1 MMAVAEPQVRTEV
14 LTLETVGTRD
24 MGFVIPSYQ
33 RPYVWRD
40 EDVIKLF
47 DDIREAYVARE
58 QQYFIGSVLSAVRNE
73 GKSRIY
79 ELIDGQQRT
88 TTLILLSLAFRA
100 AGVETPLAKVSTL
113 GEKPRLTFEI
123 REAVGN
129 LLGSYAGLE
138 RMTRP
143 GPEAIQNDAYL
154 THLDA
159 NLRVLKQQVDGLR
172 DNKSFNLQAFA
183 DYIYSKVSWVNNIVP
198 ESMDLNRLF
207 ASMNTA
213 GIQLEP
219 VDLLKAK
226 LFRKITTEKPLYS
239 AMWQACEHMENYF
252 ERNLRQLFPN
262 ADWNAIEYKDLKA
275 YSGSLFERKA
285 GENEGDQGK
294 ASGKTL
300 LRLLDEVEAG
310 DAPDNTRQ
318 RVEEDTQ
325 DGIEDETVYC
335 QSIVSFE
342 LLLIHT
348 LRIFCARKQWPDI
361 AARIKAPNLMACF
374 GCLLKADETT
384 VKAFV
389 EMLWQVRYQFDTW
402 VVKWVEHDDS
412 EDPQLRLTNISR
424 SQSSG
429 RYYINRSARELG
441 NLVQLQAVRN
451 FTGDRSAH
459 YWLTALLAK
468 LVANPDMGYEQVLSV
483 LEALDNQL
491 SLTTETQKEASFKIA
506 RGDIP
511 LTDSWDSIEAYLN
524 SAQGTGYEHYWFQKL
539 EYLLWK
545 QGDNGSEKLKRYRIT
560 SKNSVEHVHPQNQ
573 EYKNAMPEAS
583 LDAFGNLVLLS
594 PGENSSYSNQ
604 AVGKKREDFREK
616 PRYDSLKLK
625 GLFEVYDQ
633 ARGVWKEGQVA
644 EHQKQM
650 IELLENHYR
659 QGGEYGQPNE
669 RAGAG
674 GCHRAGPHW
683 CDNRG
688 DERGGAG

>member
-1 MMAVAEPQVRTEV
+1 MTAAVENQAEQQAGQRTDHQVNTEV
-14 LTLETVGTRD
+14 LTLEKVSKAA

-33 RPYVWRD
+33 RPYVWSD

-47 DDIREAYVARE
+47 DDIREAYVAE
-58 QQYFIGSVLSAVRNE
+58 EEQYFIGSVLSAIHE
-73 GKSRIY
+73 KGESRLY

-88 TTLILLSLAFRA
+88 TTLMLLSLAFRA
-100 AGVETPLAKVSTL
+100 AGVKTPLAQVSTL
-113 GEKPRLTFEI
+113 GEQPRLTFEI

-143 GPEAIQNDAYL
+143 GPDAIEKDPYL

-172 DNKSFNLQAFA
+172 DTKDFNLEAFA
-183 DYIYSKVSWVNNIVP
+183 DYIYRKVSWVNNIVP

-239 AMWQACEHMENYF
+239 AIWQACEHMENYF

-262 ADWNAIEYKDLKA
+262 ADWNAIEYKHLDA
-275 YSGSLFERKA
+275 YSGSLFERRA
-285 GENEGDQGK
+285 GGNEVDQSE

-300 LRLLDEVEAG
+300 LHLLDEVESG
-310 DAPDNTRQ
+310 DAPDNAEQ
-318 RVEEDTQ
+318 KEQEDTQ

-335 QSIVSFE
+335 RSIISFE

-348 LRIFCARKQWPDI
+348 LRIFCASKQWEDI
-361 AARIKAPNLMACF
+361 DARIKASNLMACF
-374 GCLLKADETT
+374 ECLLSKDEADI
-384 VKAFV
+384 KAFILT
-389 EMLWQVRYQFDTW
+389 LWRVRYQFDTW

-412 EDPQLRLTNISR
+412 EDPQLRLTNFSR
-424 SQSSG
+424 SLSSG
-429 RYYINRSARELG
+429 KYYINRSARELG
-441 NLVQLQAVRN
+441 ELAQLQAVRN

-459 YWLTALLAK
+459 YWLTALLAQ
-468 LVANPDMGYEQVLSV
+468 LVEPPGISDQEVLSV
-483 LEALDNQL
+483 LERLDNQL

-506 RGDIP
+506 RGVAP
-511 LTDSWDSIEAYLN
+511 SMDSLDTIEAYLN
-524 SAQGTGYEHYWFQKL
+524 SARGTGFEHYWFQKL

-545 QGDNGSEKLKRYRIT
+545 RGDDDGKKKDPYRIT
-560 SKNSVEHVHPQNQ
+560 SRNSVEHVHAQNERYGMRLESQ
-573 EYKNAMPEAS
+573 N
-583 LDAFGNLVLLS
+583 LDSFGNLVLLS
-594 PGENSSYSNQ
+594 PSENSSYGNL
-604 AVGKKREDFREK
+604 AVGQKKIDFEGK
-616 PRYDSLKLK
+616 KRYDSLKLK
-625 GLFEVYDQ
+625 AIFALYDQ
-633 ARGVWKEGQVA
+633 AGGAWGVKQIA

-650 IELLENHYR
+650 ITLLGNHYR
-659 QGGEYGQPNE
+659 QGGEYGQPNQ
-669 RAGAG
+669 
-674 GCHRAGPHW
+674 
-683 CDNRG
+683 
-688 DERGGAG
+688 

>member
-1 MMAVAEPQVRTEV
+1 MTAAAECNGGDNGENHGEHQVRTEV
-14 LTLETVGTRD
+14 LTLETVGARN

-47 DDIREAYVARE
+47 DDIREAYLANE
-58 QQYFIGSVLSAVRNE
+58 EQYFIGSVLSAIHE
-73 GKSRIY
+73 KGESRLY

-88 TTLILLSLAFRA
+88 TTLMLLSLAFRA
-100 AGVETPLAKVSTL
+100 AGVKAPLAEVSTL
-113 GEKPRLTFEI
+113 GEAPRLTFEI
-123 REAVGN
+123 RDAVGN

-143 GPEAIQNDAYL
+143 GPEAIENDAYL

-159 NLRVLKQQVDGLR
+159 NLRVLKQQVNGLR
-172 DNKSFNLQAFA
+172 DTKDFNLEAFA
-183 DYIYSKVSWVNNIVP
+183 DYIYGKVSWVNNIVP

-226 LFRKITTEKPLYS
+226 LFRKITTDKPLYS

-252 ERNLRQLFPN
+252 ERNLRQLFTN
-262 ADWNAIEYKDLKA
+262 AHWNMIEYKHLNA
-275 YSGSLFERKA
+275 YSDSLFQR
-285 GENEGDQGK
+285 GVGDNEGGQGET
-294 ASGKTL
+294 SGRTL
-300 LRLLDEVEAG
+300 LHLLDEVESG
-310 DAPDNTRQ
+310 DAPDNTEQ
-318 RVEEDTQ
+318 EEQEDAQ

-335 QSIVSFE
+335 RSIVSFE

-361 AARIKAPNLMACF
+361 AARIKASNLMACF
-374 GCLLKADETT
+374 ECLLKEDETT

-389 EMLWQVRYQFDTW
+389 ELLWQVRYQFDTW

-429 RYYINRSARELG
+429 KYYINRSARELG
-441 NLVQLQAVRN
+441 SLVQLQAVRN

-459 YWLTALLAK
+459 YWLTALLAQ
-468 LVANPDMGYEQVLSV
+468 LVDKSEMDFDQVLAE
-483 LEALDNQL
+483 LEKLDNQL

-506 RGDIP
+506 KGEIP
-511 LTDSWDSIEAYLN
+511 TTKNWTSVEDYLN
-524 SAQGTGYEHYWFQKL
+524 EKNGTGFEHYWFQKL

-545 QGDNGSEKLKRYRIT
+545 QGDKSVEKLKRYRIT
-560 SKNSVEHVHPQNQ
+560 SKNSVEHVHPQNERNQ
-573 EYKNAMPEAS
+573 NVLEPGV
-583 LDAFGNLVLLS
+583 LDAFGNLALLS
-594 PGENSSYSNQ
+594 PGENSSYSNKP
-604 AVGKKREDFREK
+604 VGVKWQEFKNK

-625 GLFEVYDQ
+625 AIFDVYVAADEKWGETQ
-633 ARGVWKEGQVA
+633 IA
-644 EHQKQM
+644 EHQEAM
-650 IELLENHYR
+650 LTALRNHY
-659 QGGEYGQPNE
+659 
-669 RAGAG
+669 AV
-674 GCHRAGPHW
+674 
-683 CDNRG
+683 
-688 DERGGAG
+688 

>member
-1 MMAVAEPQVRTEV
+1 MTVAAECNGENHGGQHGENHGEHQVRTEV
-14 LTLETVGTRD
+14 LTLETVGARN

-47 DDIREAYVARE
+47 DDIREAYIAEE
-58 QQYFIGSVLSAVRNE
+58 QQYFIGSVLSAIHEKGETRT
-73 GKSRIY
+73 Y

-88 TTLILLSLAFRA
+88 TTLMLLSLAFRA
-100 AGVETPLAKVSTL
+100 AGVKTPLAEVSTL
-113 GEKPRLTFEI
+113 GKAPRLTFEI
-123 REAVGN
+123 RDTVGN

-143 GPEAIQNDAYL
+143 GPDAIANDPYL

-159 NLRVLKQQVDGLR
+159 NLRVLKQQVEKLPESEEFSREG
-172 DNKSFNLQAFA
+172 FA
-183 DYIYSKVSWVNNIVP
+183 DYIFRKVSWVNNIVP
-198 ESMDLNRLF
+198 QSMDLNRLF

-226 LFRKITTEKPLYS
+226 LFRKITTETPLYS
-239 AMWQACEHMENYF
+239 AIWQACEHMENYF
-252 ERNLRQLFPN
+252 ERNLRQLLPN

-275 YSGSLFERKA
+275 YSGGLFERRAVESEDDQA
-285 GENEGDQGK
+285 G

-300 LRLLDEVEAG
+300 LQLLDELKAG
-310 DAPDNTRQ
+310 KTADNVRPK
-318 RVEEDTQ
+318 EETDTQ
-325 DGIEDETVYC
+325 EGIEDETVYC
-335 QSIVSFE
+335 RSIVSFE

-348 LRIFCARKQWPDI
+348 LRIFCARKKWRDV
-361 AARIKAPNLMACF
+361 AARIKASNLMACF
-374 GCLLKADETT
+374 ECLLKEDEAT

-389 EMLWQVRYQFDTW
+389 ELLWQVRYQFDTW

-412 EDPQLRLTNISR
+412 EDPQLRLTNFSR

-429 RYYINRSARELG
+429 KYYINRSARELG
-441 NLVQLQAVRN
+441 ELAQLQAVRN

-459 YWLTALLAK
+459 YWLTALLAQ
-468 LVANPDMGYEQVLSV
+468 LVEKPDMSFEQVLSV
-483 LEALDNQL
+483 MEGLDNQL

-506 RGDIP
+506 KGEVPD
-511 LTDSWDSIEAYLN
+511 LESWTSIEDYLN
-524 SAQGTGYEHYWFQKL
+524 SAQGTGFEHYWFQKL

-545 QGDNGSEKLKRYRIT
+545 QGDKSDERLKRYRIT
-560 SKNSVEHVHPQNQ
+560 SKNSVEHVHPQNE
-573 EYKNAMPEAS
+573 EYGKDIATTS

-604 AVGKKREDFREK
+604 TVGKKREDFRGK

-625 GLFEVYDQ
+625 AIFELYDQ
-633 ARGVWKEGQVA
+633 GGGVWHEVQIA
-644 EHQKQM
+644 EHQKRM
-650 IELLENHYR
+650 IALLENHYG
-659 QGGEYGQPNE
+659 QGVHYGQPNQ
-669 RAGAG
+669 
-674 GCHRAGPHW
+674 
-683 CDNRG
+683 
-688 DERGGAG
+688 

>member
-1 MMAVAEPQVRTEV
+1 MTAVAEHQVKTEV

-47 DDIREAYVARE
+47 DDIREAYVVGE

-73 GKSRIY
+73 GESRVY

-88 TTLILLSLAFRA
+88 TTLMLLSLAFRA

-138 RMTRP
+138 RMARP
-143 GPEAIQNDAYL
+143 GPEAIKHDAYL

-172 DNKSFNLQAFA
+172 DTKDFSLEAFA
-183 DYIYSKVSWVNNIVP
+183 DYIYGKVSWVNNIVP

-252 ERNLRQLFPN
+252 ERNLRQLFTH
-262 ADWNAIEYKDLKA
+262 AHWHAIEYKHLNT
-275 YSGSLFERKA
+275 YSDSLFQRRA
-285 GENEGDQGK
+285 GDIEGAQGET
-294 ASGKTL
+294 SGKTL
-300 LRLLDEVEAG
+300 LHLLDEVESG
-310 DAPDNTRQ
+310 EAPDNTEQ
-318 RVEEDTQ
+318 KEQEDAQ

-348 LRIFCARKQWPDI
+348 LRIFCARKKWPDI
-361 AARIKAPNLMACF
+361 AARIKASNLMGCF
-374 GCLLKADETT
+374 ECLLEEDETT
-384 VKAFV
+384 VKAFI
-389 EMLWQVRYQFDTW
+389 ELLWQVRYQFDTW

-412 EDPQLRLTNISR
+412 EDPQLRLTNINR
-424 SQSSG
+424 SSSSG
-429 RYYINRSARELG
+429 KYYINRSARELG

-451 FTGDRSAH
+451 FSGDRSAH
-459 YWLTALLAK
+459 YWLTALLAQ
-468 LVANPDMGYEQVLSV
+468 LVDKPEMDFDQVLAE
-483 LEALDNQL
+483 LEKLDNQL

-506 RGDIP
+506 RGRVP
-511 LTDSWDSIEAYLN
+511 STESWGSIEAYLN
-524 SAQGTGYEHYWFQKL
+524 SAKGTGFEHYWFQKL

-545 QGDNGSEKLKRYRIT
+545 QGDQSDEKLKRYRIT
-560 SKNSVEHVHPQNQ
+560 SKNSVEHVHPQKE
-573 EYKNAMPEAS
+573 EYQSTLEGKY
-583 LDAFGNLVLLS
+583 LDDFGNLVLLS

-604 AVGKKREDFREK
+604 TVGKKREDFKGK

-625 GLFEVYDQ
+625 AIFEVYDEAGGKWGEEQ
-633 ARGVWKEGQVA
+633 IAK
-644 EHQKQM
+644 HQKRM
-650 IELLENHYR
+650 TALLENHYR
-659 QGGEYGQPNE
+659 HGGAYGQPNQ
-669 RAGAG
+669 
-674 GCHRAGPHW
+674 
-683 CDNRG
+683 
-688 DERGGAG
+688 

>member
-1 MMAVAEPQVRTEV
+1 MTAALEHQAHHQVSTEV
-14 LTLETVGTRD
+14 LTLETVGARN

-47 DDIREAYVARE
+47 DDICEAYRAGE
-58 QQYFIGSVLSAVRNE
+58 EQYFIGSVLSAIHE
-73 GKSRIY
+73 KGEARIY

-88 TTLILLSLAFRA
+88 TTLMLLSLAFRA
-100 AGVETPLAKVSTL
+100 AGVETPLAQVSTL
-113 GEKPRLTFEI
+113 GEQPRLTFEI

-143 GPEAIQNDAYL
+143 GPDAIKHDAYL

-172 DNKSFNLQAFA
+172 DTKDFNLEAFA
-183 DYIYSKVSWVNNIVP
+183 DYIYGKVSWVNNIVP

-262 ADWNAIEYKDLKA
+262 PECWNAIEYKDLKA
-275 YSGSLFERKA
+275 YSGSLFDRKA
-285 GENEGDQGK
+285 GENQGDQDE

-300 LRLLDEVEAG
+300 LQLLDEMESG
-310 DAPDNTRQ
+310 DAPDNTEQ
-318 RVEEDTQ
+318 KGQEDVQ

-335 QSIVSFE
+335 RSIVSFE

-348 LRIFCARKQWPDI
+348 LRIFCARKQWQDI
-361 AARIKAPNLMACF
+361 AARIKASNLMACF
-374 GCLLKADETT
+374 ECLLEEDETT

-389 EMLWQVRYQFDTW
+389 ELLWQVRYQFDTW

-429 RYYINRSARELG
+429 KYYINRSARELG

-459 YWLTALLAK
+459 YWLTALLAQ
-468 LVANPDMGYEQVLSV
+468 LVDEPEMGFDQVLSV
-483 LEALDNQL
+483 LEKLDNQL
-491 SLTTETQKEASFKIA
+491 SLTTETQKDASFKIA
-506 RGDIP
+506 RGEVP
-511 LTDSWDSIEAYLN
+511 STDSRDSTEVYLN
-524 SAQGTGYEHYWFQKL
+524 SARGTGFEHYWFQKL

-545 QGDNGSEKLKRYRIT
+545 SGDQSDEKLKRYRIT
-560 SKNSVEHVHPQNQ
+560 SKNSIEHVHPQNE
-573 EYKNAMPEAS
+573 EYQSKLEGVY

-604 AVGKKREDFREK
+604 TVGKKREDFKGK

-625 GLFEVYDQ
+625 AIFELYDTAGGEWGEAQ
-633 ARGVWKEGQVA
+633 IAENQQRMVA
-644 EHQKQM
+644 
-650 IELLENHYR
+650 LLENHYR
-659 QGGEYGQPNE
+659 HGGEYGQPNQ
-669 RAGAG
+669 
-674 GCHRAGPHW
+674 
-683 CDNRG
+683 
-688 DERGGAG
+688 

>member
-1 MMAVAEPQVRTEV
+1 MTAVAEHQVKTEV
-14 LTLETVGTRD
+14 LTLEAVGTRD

-47 DDIREAYVARE
+47 DDIREAYEAGE

-73 GKSRIY
+73 GESRIY

-88 TTLILLSLAFRA
+88 TTLMLLSLAFRA
-100 AGVETPLAKVSTL
+100 AGVETPLAKISTL

-129 LLGSYAGLE
+129 LLGSYAGLQ

-172 DNKSFNLQAFA
+172 DSKDVNLEAFA
-183 DYIYSKVSWVNNIVP
+183 DYIYRKVSWVNNIVP

-275 YSGSLFERKA
+275 YSGSLFERQA
-285 GENEGDQGK
+285 DENEGDQGQV
-294 ASGKTL
+294 SGKTL
-300 LRLLDEVEAG
+300 LHLLDEVEAG
-310 DAPDNTRQ
+310 DVPDNTRQ
-318 RVEEDTQ
+318 IVEEDTQ

-342 LLLIHT
+342 LLLIHA
-348 LRIFCARKQWPDI
+348 LRIFRARSQWRDI
-361 AARIKAPNLMACF
+361 SARIKASNLIACF
-374 GCLLKADETT
+374 QCLLEEDESTA
-384 VKAFV
+384 KAFV
-389 EMLWQVRYQFDTW
+389 ELLWQVRYQFDTW

-424 SQSSG
+424 SQSNG
-429 RYYINRSARELG
+429 KYYINRSARELV

-459 YWLTALLAK
+459 HWLTALLAK
-468 LVANPDMGYEQVLSV
+468 LVANPDMGNEQVLSV
-483 LEALDNQL
+483 LETLDNQL

-506 RGDIP
+506 KKEAPATNG
-511 LTDSWDSIEAYLN
+511 WAYIESYLN
-524 SAQGTGYEHYWFQKL
+524 SIRGTGFEHYWFQKL

-545 QGDNGSEKLKRYRIT
+545 NGDKTDDKLQRCRIT
-560 SKNSVEHVHPQNQ
+560 SKNSVEHVHPQN
-573 EYKNAMPEAS
+573 EEHKSALVHEA
-583 LDAFGNLVLLS
+583 LNAFGNLVLLS

-604 AVGKKREDFREK
+604 TVLKKMADFESK

-625 GLFEVYDQ
+625 ADLRT
-633 ARGVWKEGQVA
+633 A
-644 EHQKQM
+644 QKS
-650 IELLENHYR
+650 R
-659 QGGEYGQPNE
+659 
-669 RAGAG
+669 
-674 GCHRAGPHW
+674 
-683 CDNRG
+683 
-688 DERGGAG
+688 

>member
-1 MMAVAEPQVRTEV
+1 MTAAIENQADHQVSTEV
-14 LTLETVGTRD
+14 LTLERVGTRD

-47 DDIREAYVARE
+47 DDIREAYVAGE

-73 GKSRIY
+73 GESRVY

-88 TTLILLSLAFRA
+88 TTLMLLSLAFRA
-100 AGVETPLAKVSTL
+100 AGVETPLAEVATL
-113 GEKPRLTFEI
+113 GEQPRLTFEI

-143 GPEAIQNDAYL
+143 GPEAIENDAYL

-172 DNKSFNLQAFA
+172 DNKDFNLEAFA
-183 DYIYSKVSWVNNIVP
+183 DYIYRKVGWVNNIVP

-262 ADWNAIEYKDLKA
+262 ADWNAIEYKHLKA
-275 YSGSLFERKA
+275 YSDSLFQRGA
-285 GENEGDQGK
+285 GDNEGAQDE
-294 ASGKTL
+294 ASVKTL
-300 LRLLDEVEAG
+300 LHLLDEVESG
-310 DAPDNTRQ
+310 DAPDNTEQ
-318 RVEEDTQ
+318 KEQEDAQ

-335 QSIVSFE
+335 RSIVSFE

-348 LRIFCARKQWPDI
+348 LRIFCARKQWQDI
-361 AARIKAPNLMACF
+361 AARIKASNLMACF
-374 GCLLKADETT
+374 ECLLKEDETT
-384 VKAFV
+384 VKAFI
-389 EMLWQVRYQFDTW
+389 ELLWKVRYQFDTW

-412 EDPQLRLTNISR
+412 EDPQLRLTKTSP
-424 SQSSG
+424 SVSKG
-429 RYYINRSARELG
+429 KTYINRSARDLS
-441 NLVQLQAVRN
+441 NLVQLQSVRN

-459 YWLTALLAK
+459 YWLTALLAQ
-468 LVANPDMGYEQVLSV
+468 LVERPGISDQEVLSV
-483 LEALDNQL
+483 LERLDNQL
-491 SLTTETQKEASFKIA
+491 SLTTEIQKEASFKIA
-506 RGDIP
+506 KGEIP
-511 LTDSWDSIEAYLN
+511 TTKNWTSVEGYLN
-524 SAQGTGYEHYWFQKL
+524 EANGTSFEHYWFQKL

-545 QGDNGSEKLKRYRIT
+545 RGDDTNKNERYRIT
-560 SKNSVEHVHPQNQ
+560 SKNSVEHVHPQN
-573 EYKNAMPEAS
+573 EKNKNVLEPEA
-583 LDAFGNLVLLS
+583 LDAFGNLALLS
-594 PGENSSYSNQ
+594 PGENSSYSNKP
-604 AVGKKREDFREK
+604 VGVKWQEFKNK

-625 GLFEVYDQ
+625 AIFDVYVAADEKWGGEQ
-633 ARGVWKEGQVA
+633 IA
-644 EHQKQM
+644 EHQKKM
-650 IELLENHYR
+650 ISLLENHYR
-659 QGGEYGQPNE
+659 
-669 RAGAG
+669 
-674 GCHRAGPHW
+674 
-683 CDNRG
+683 
-688 DERGGAG
+688 

>member
-1 MMAVAEPQVRTEV
+1 MTAAVDHQVSTEV
-14 LTLETVGTRD
+14 VTLERVGTRC

-47 DDIREAYVARE
+47 DDICEAYRAGE
-58 QQYFIGSVLSAVRNE
+58 EQYFIGSVLSAIRD
-73 GKSRIY
+73 GSGIRIY

-88 TTLILLSLAFRA
+88 TTLMLLSLAFRA

-143 GPEAIQNDAYL
+143 GPDAIENDAYL

-172 DNKSFNLQAFA
+172 DNNNFNLEAFA
-183 DYIYSKVSWVNNIVP
+183 DFIYRKVSWVNNIVP

-226 LFRKITTEKPLYS
+226 LFRKITTGKPLYS
-239 AMWQACEHMENYF
+239 AMWQAGEHMENYF

-262 ADWNAIEYKDLKA
+262 ADWNAIEYKHLKA
-275 YSGSLFERKA
+275 YTGSLFARRA
-285 GENEGDQGK
+285 DDNEGDQDQ

-300 LRLLDEVEAG
+300 LQLLDDVKFGE
-310 DAPDNTRQ
+310 APDNTEQ
-318 RVEEDTQ
+318 TVEDDTQ

-335 QSIVSFE
+335 RSIVSFE

-348 LRIFCARKQWPDI
+348 LRIFCARKHWPDI
-361 AARIKAPNLMACF
+361 AARIKGSNLMACF
-374 GCLLKADETT
+374 QCLLEEDETT

-389 EMLWQVRYQFDTW
+389 ELLWQVRYQFDTW

-429 RYYINRSARELG
+429 RYYINRNARELG
-441 NLVQLQAVRN
+441 SLVQLQAVRN
-451 FTGDRSAH
+451 FSGDRSAH
-459 YWLTALLAK
+459 YWLTALLAQ
-468 LVANPDMGYEQVLSV
+468 LVDKPEMNSDQVLAL
-483 LEALDNQL
+483 LEKLDNQL

-506 RGDIP
+506 RGAAP
-511 LTDSWDSIEAYLN
+511 STDSWDSIETYLN
-524 SAQGTGYEHYWFQKL
+524 SAKGTGFEHYWFQKL

-545 QGDNGSEKLKRYRIT
+545 HGDQNDERLKRYRIT
-560 SKNSVEHVHPQNQ
+560 SKNSVEHVHPQKE
-573 EYKNAMPEAS
+573 EYQSALDGDY

-604 AVGKKREDFREK
+604 TVLKKKADFESK

-625 GLFEVYDQ
+625 AIFELHTEAGSKWTEAEIAAHQSHMLEVLWRHYQ
-633 ARGVWKEGQVA
+633 QGEGS
-644 EHQKQM
+644 H
-650 IELLENHYR
+650 
-659 QGGEYGQPNE
+659 G
-669 RAGAG
+669 
-674 GCHRAGPHW
+674 
-683 CDNRG
+683 
-688 DERGGAG
+688 

>member
-1 MMAVAEPQVRTEV
+1 MTAALEHQAHHQVSTEV
-14 LTLETVGTRD
+14 LTLETVGARE

-47 DDIREAYVARE
+47 DDIREAYMANE
-58 QQYFIGSVLSAVRNE
+58 AQYFIGSVLSAIHE
-73 GKSRIY
+73 KGESRLY

-88 TTLILLSLAFRA
+88 TTLMLLSLAFRA
-100 AGVETPLAKVSTL
+100 AGVKAPLAEVSTL
-113 GEKPRLTFEI
+113 GEAPRLTFEI
-123 REAVGN
+123 RDAVGN

-138 RMTRP
+138 SMTRP
-143 GPEAIQNDAYL
+143 GPEAIENDAYL

-172 DNKSFNLQAFA
+172 DTKDFNLEAFA
-183 DYIYSKVSWVNNIVP
+183 DYIYGKVSWVNNIVP

-226 LFRKITTEKPLYS
+226 LFRKITTETSLYS
-239 AMWQACEHMENYF
+239 TIWQACEHMENYF

-262 ADWNAIEYKDLKA
+262 ADWNGIEYKHLKA
-275 YSGSLFERKA
+275 YSGGLFECRA
-285 GENEGDQGK
+285 GDNQGDQSE

-300 LRLLDEVEAG
+300 LHLLDEVESG
-310 DAPDNTRQ
+310 DAPDNTEQ
-318 RVEEDTQ
+318 KEQEDAQ

-335 QSIVSFE
+335 RSIISFE

-348 LRIFCARKQWPDI
+348 LRIFCASKQWEDI
-361 AARIKAPNLMACF
+361 DARIKASNLMACF
-374 GCLLKADETT
+374 ECLLSKDEADI
-384 VKAFV
+384 KAFILT
-389 EMLWQVRYQFDTW
+389 LWRVRYQFDTW

-412 EDPQLRLTNISR
+412 EDPQLRLTNFSR

-429 RYYINRSARELG
+429 KYYINRSARELG
-441 NLVQLQAVRN
+441 NLAQLQAVRN

-468 LVANPDMGYEQVLSV
+468 LVEPPGMSSDDVLSAM
-483 LEALDNQL
+483 EKLDNQL

-506 RGDIP
+506 KGEVP
-511 LTDSWDSIEAYLN
+511 ALESWADREGYFN
-524 SAQGTGYEHYWFQKL
+524 SAQGTGFEHYWFQKL

-545 QGDNGSEKLKRYRIT
+545 QGDKSVEKLKRYRIT
-560 SKNSVEHVHPQNQ
+560 SKNSVEHVHPQNE
-573 EYKNAMPEAS
+573 EYGKGIASTS
-583 LDAFGNLVLLS
+583 LDAFGNLALLS

-604 AVGKKREDFREK
+604 TVGKKREDFRDK

-625 GLFEVYDQ
+625 AIFDLYDQ
-633 ARGVWKEGQVA
+633 SRGVWGEAQVA
-644 EHQKQM
+644 EHQECM
-650 IELLENHYR
+650 IALLEKHYR
-659 QGGEYGQPNE
+659 EGGEYGQPNQ
-669 RAGAG
+669 
-674 GCHRAGPHW
+674 
-683 CDNRG
+683 
-688 DERGGAG
+688 

>member
-1 MMAVAEPQVRTEV
+1 MTAAVENQAEQQAGQRTDHQVSTEV
-14 LTLETVGTRD
+14 LTLEKVSKAA

-33 RPYVWRD
+33 RPYVWSD
-40 EDVIKLF
+40 EDVVKLF
-47 DDIREAYVARE
+47 DDIREAYLANLANPANE
-58 QQYFIGSVLSAVRNE
+58 EQYFIGSVLSAIHE
-73 GKSRIY
+73 KGESRLY

-88 TTLILLSLAFRA
+88 TTLMLLSLAFRA
-100 AGVETPLAKVSTL
+100 AGVKAPLAEVSTL
-113 GEKPRLTFEI
+113 GEAPRLTFEI
-123 REAVGN
+123 RDAVGN

-138 RMTRP
+138 SMTRP
-143 GPEAIQNDAYL
+143 GPEAIENDAYL

-172 DNKSFNLQAFA
+172 DTKDFNLEAFA
-183 DYIYSKVSWVNNIVP
+183 DYIYGKVSWVNNIVP

-262 ADWNAIEYKDLKA
+262 ADWNAIEYKHLKA
-275 YSGSLFERKA
+275 YSGSLFERGA
-285 GENEGDQGK
+285 GENLGDQGE

-300 LRLLDEVEAG
+300 LHLLDEVESG
-310 DAPDNTRQ
+310 DAPDNTEQ
-318 RVEEDTQ
+318 KEQEDAQ

-335 QSIVSFE
+335 RSIISFE

-348 LRIFCARKQWPDI
+348 LRIFCARKKWPDI
-361 AARIKAPNLMACF
+361 AARIKASNLMACF
-374 GCLLKADETT
+374 ECLLKQDETT
-384 VKAFV
+384 VKAFI
-389 EMLWQVRYQFDTW
+389 ELLWQVRYQFDTW

-424 SQSSG
+424 SPSNEK
-429 RYYINRSARELG
+429 YYINRSARELG

-451 FTGDRSAH
+451 FSGDRSAH
-459 YWLTALLAK
+459 YWLTALLAQ
-468 LVANPDMGYEQVLSV
+468 LVDKPEMDFDQVLAE
-483 LEALDNQL
+483 LEKLDNRL

-506 RGDIP
+506 KGEIP
-511 LTDSWDSIEAYLN
+511 TTKNWTSVEGYLN
-524 SAQGTGYEHYWFQKL
+524 EENGTGFEHYWFQKL

-545 QGDNGSEKLKRYRIT
+545 QGEKRYEKFKRYRIT
-560 SKNSVEHVHPQNQ
+560 SKNSVEHVHPQKE
-573 EYKNAMPEAS
+573 EYGRNLEGEY
-583 LDAFGNLVLLS
+583 LDSFGNLVLLS

-604 AVGKKREDFREK
+604 TVGKKREDFKGK

-625 GLFEVYDQ
+625 AIFELYDAAGGEWGEEQ
-633 ARGVWKEGQVA
+633 IA

-650 IELLENHYR
+650 ITLLGNHYR
-659 QGGEYGQPNE
+659 QGGEYGQPNQ
-669 RAGAG
+669 
-674 GCHRAGPHW
+674 
-683 CDNRG
+683 
-688 DERGGAG
+688 

>member
-1 MMAVAEPQVRTEV
+1 MTTAVEHETDQQADHKVRTEV
-14 LTLETVGTRD
+14 LTLETVYARG

-33 RPYVWRD
+33 RPYVWLD

-47 DDIREAYVARE
+47 DDIREACLAGE
-58 QQYFIGSVLSAVRNE
+58 PHYFIGSVLSAVREE
-73 GKSRIY
+73 GEFSIY

-88 TTLILLSLAFRA
+88 TTLMLLSLAFRS
-100 AGVETPLAKVSTL
+100 AGMVTPLAQVSSL
-113 GEKPRLTFEI
+113 GEQPRLTFEI

-143 GPEAIQNDAYL
+143 GPDAIKNDPYL

-159 NLRVLKQQVDGLR
+159 NLRVLKQQVEKLPENGR
-172 DNKSFNLQAFA
+172 FSRERFA
-183 DYIYSKVSWVNNIVP
+183 DYIFRKVSWVNNIVP

-252 ERNLRQLFPN
+252 ERNLRQLFPT
-262 ADWNAIEYKDLKA
+262 ADWNAIEYLDLKV
-275 YSGSLFERKA
+275 YSGCVFERRV
-285 GENEGDQGK
+285 GENEEDQGER
-294 ASGKTL
+294 SGKTL
-300 LRLLDEVEAG
+300 LQLLDEVESG
-310 DAPDNTRQ
+310 DVPDNTKQ
-318 RVEEDTQ
+318 KVEEDIQ

-335 QSIVSFE
+335 RSIVSFE

-348 LRIFCARKQWPDI
+348 LRIFCARRQWLDI
-361 AARIKAPNLMACF
+361 AARIKASNLMACF
-374 GCLLKADETT
+374 ECLLEEDGNT

-389 EMLWQVRYQFDTW
+389 ELLWQVRYQFDTW

-412 EDPQLRLTNISR
+412 DDTQLRLTKTSG
-424 SQSSG
+424 SQSKG
-429 RYYINRSARELG
+429 KYYINRSARELG

-451 FTGDRSAH
+451 FSGDRSAH
-459 YWLTALLAK
+459 YWLTALLAQLIDK
-468 LVANPDMGYEQVLSV
+468 PEMNFDQVLSV
-483 LEALDNQL
+483 LEKLDNEL
-491 SLTTETQKEASFKIA
+491 SLTTQTQKDASFKIA
-506 RGDIP
+506 KGESP
-511 LTDSWDSIEAYLN
+511 ATESWASRETYLN
-524 SAQGTGYEHYWFQKL
+524 SAEGTGFEHYWFQKL

-545 QGDNGSEKLKRYRIT
+545 RGDDSGDKQERYRIT
-560 SKNSVEHVHPQNQ
+560 SKNSVEHVHPQNE
-573 EYKNAMPEAS
+573 EYKHAMPKES

-604 AVGKKREDFREK
+604 TVLKKKADFESK

-625 GLFEVYDQ
+625 AIFELHTEAGNKWTEAEINAHQSDMFEVLRQ
-633 ARGVWKEGQVA
+633 
-644 EHQKQM
+644 
-650 IELLENHYR
+650 HYQ
-659 QGGEYGQPNE
+659 QGGGSN
-669 RAGAG
+669 G
-674 GCHRAGPHW
+674 
-683 CDNRG
+683 
-688 DERGGAG
+688 

>member
-1 MMAVAEPQVRTEV
+1 MAVAEHQVSTEV

-47 DDIREAYVARE
+47 DDIREAYVAGE

-73 GKSRIY
+73 GESRIC

-88 TTLILLSLAFRA
+88 TTLMLLSLAFRA

-172 DNKSFNLQAFA
+172 DNKDVNLEAFA
-183 DYIYSKVSWVNNIVP
+183 DYIYRKVSWVNNIVP

-239 AMWQACEHMENYF
+239 AIWQACEHMENYF

-275 YSGSLFERKA
+275 YSSSLFERKA
-285 GENEGDQGK
+285 GENEGDQGE
-294 ASGKTL
+294 AYGKTL

-310 DAPDNTRQ
+310 DVPDNTRQ
-318 RVEEDTQ
+318 KVEEDTQ

-335 QSIVSFE
+335 RSIVSFE

-348 LRIFCARKQWPDI
+348 LRVFCARKQWLDI
-361 AARIKAPNLMACF
+361 AARIKASNLMACF
-374 GCLLKADETT
+374 ECLLEEDETT

-389 EMLWQVRYQFDTW
+389 ELLWQVRYQFDTW

-451 FTGDRSAH
+451 FSGDRSAH

-468 LVANPDMGYEQVLSV
+468 LVANPDMGDEQALAV
-483 LEALDNQL
+483 LETMDNQL

-506 RGDIP
+506 KEEVP
-511 LTDSWDSIEAYLN
+511 ATDGWAYIESYLN
-524 SAQGTGYEHYWFQKL
+524 SVQGTGFEHYWFQKL

-545 QGDNGSEKLKRYRIT
+545 HGDKTDDKLKRCRVS
-560 SKNSVEHVHPQNQ
+560 SKNSVEHVHPQN
-573 EYKNAMPEAS
+573 EEHKSALVHEA
-583 LDAFGNLVLLS
+583 LNAFGNLVLLS

-604 AVGKKREDFREK
+604 TVLKKKADFESK

-625 GLFEVYDQ
+625 AIFELHTEAGNKWTEAEIAAHQSDMLEVLMRHYQ
-633 ARGVWKEGQVA
+633 QGEGS
-644 EHQKQM
+644 
-650 IELLENHYR
+650 N
-659 QGGEYGQPNE
+659 G
-669 RAGAG
+669 
-674 GCHRAGPHW
+674 
-683 CDNRG
+683 
-688 DERGGAG
+688 

>member
-1 MMAVAEPQVRTEV
+1 MTAAVEHQADHQVSTEV
-14 LTLETVGTRD
+14 LTLERVGARG

-47 DDIREAYVARE
+47 DDIREAFEADE
-58 QQYFIGSVLSAVRNE
+58 PQYFIGSVLSAVRVE
-73 GKSRIY
+73 GEARLY

-88 TTLILLSLAFRA
+88 TTLMLLSLAFRA

-113 GEKPRLTFEI
+113 GEQPRLTFEI

-143 GPEAIQNDAYL
+143 GPDAIQNDAYL

-159 NLRVLKQQVDGLR
+159 NLRVLKQQVATLR
-172 DNKSFNLQAFA
+172 EDKDFKLEAFA
-183 DYIYSKVSWVNNIVP
+183 DYIYRKVSWVNNIVP

-239 AMWQACEHMENYF
+239 AIWQACEHMENYF

-262 ADWNAIEYKDLKA
+262 ADWNAIEYEDLKA
-275 YSGSLFERKA
+275 YSGSLFQRRV
-285 GENEGDQGK
+285 GDNEGSQGE
-294 ASGKTL
+294 AFGKTL
-300 LRLLDEVEAG
+300 LQLLDEVESG
-310 DAPDNTRQ
+310 DAPDNTEQ
-318 RVEEDTQ
+318 KEQEDTQ

-335 QSIVSFE
+335 RSIVSFE

-361 AARIKAPNLMACF
+361 AARIKASNLMACF
-374 GCLLKADETT
+374 ECLLEEDETT

-389 EMLWQVRYQFDTW
+389 ELLWQVRYQFDTW

-412 EDPQLRLTNISR
+412 EDPQLRLTKTSP
-424 SQSSG
+424 SVSKG
-429 RYYINRSARELG
+429 KTYINRRARDLS
-441 NLVQLQAVRN
+441 NLVQLQSVRN

-459 YWLTALLAK
+459 YWLTALLAQ
-468 LVANPDMGYEQVLSV
+468 LVDKPEMNFDQVLAV
-483 LEALDNQL
+483 LEKLDNQL

-506 RGDIP
+506 KEDVP
-511 LTDSWDSIEAYLN
+511 AADAWAYIESYLN
-524 SAQGTGYEHYWFQKL
+524 SVQGTGFEHYWFQKL

-545 QGDNGSEKLKRYRIT
+545 HGDKTDDKLNRCRVS
-560 SKNSVEHVHPQNQ
+560 SKNSVEHVHPQN
-573 EYKNAMPEAS
+573 EEHKSALVHEA
-583 LDAFGNLVLLS
+583 LNAFGNLVLLS

-604 AVGKKREDFREK
+604 TVLKKKADFESK

-625 GLFEVYDQ
+625 AIFELHTEAGNKWTEAEIAAHQSHMLEVLRRHYQ
-633 ARGVWKEGQVA
+633 QGEGS
-644 EHQKQM
+644 
-650 IELLENHYR
+650 N
-659 QGGEYGQPNE
+659 G
-669 RAGAG
+669 
-674 GCHRAGPHW
+674 
-683 CDNRG
+683 
-688 DERGGAG
+688 

>member
-1 MMAVAEPQVRTEV
+1 MTAEPEHQVKTEV
-14 LTLETVGTRD
+14 LSLEAVGMRD

-47 DDIREAYVARE
+47 DDIREAYVAGE
-58 QQYFIGSVLSAVRNE
+58 QQYFIGSVLSAVRNGGE
-73 GKSRIY
+73 FSIY

-88 TTLILLSLAFRA
+88 TTLMLLSLAFRA

-172 DNKSFNLQAFA
+172 DNKDVDLETFA
-183 DYIYSKVSWVNNIVP
+183 DYIYRKVSWVNNIVP

-226 LFRKITTEKPLYS
+226 LFRKITTETPLYS

-275 YSGSLFERKA
+275 YSDSLFERKA
-285 GENEGDQGK
+285 GESEGDQGESYK
-294 ASGKTL
+294 KTL
-300 LRLLDEVEAG
+300 VRLLDEVEAG
-310 DAPDNTRQ
+310 DAPGNTDQ
-318 RVEEDTQ
+318 KEEKDTQ

-335 QSIVSFE
+335 RSIVSFE

-348 LRIFCARKQWPDI
+348 LRIFCARKQWLDI
-361 AARIKAPNLMACF
+361 AARIKASNLMACF
-374 GCLLKADETT
+374 ECLLEEDETT

-389 EMLWQVRYQFDTW
+389 ELLWQVRYQFDTW

-429 RYYINRSARELG
+429 KYYINRSARELG
-441 NLVQLQAVRN
+441 NFVQLQAVRN

-459 YWLTALLAK
+459 YWLTALLAN

-483 LEALDNQL
+483 LETLDSQL
-491 SLTTETQKEASFKIA
+491 SLTTETQKEASFKISKEEA
-506 RGDIP
+506 PATNG
-511 LTDSWDSIEAYLN
+511 WAYIESYLN
-524 SAQGTGYEHYWFQKL
+524 SVQGTGFEHYWFQKL

-545 QGDNGSEKLKRYRIT
+545 KGDKTDDKLQRCRIT
-560 SKNSVEHVHPQNQ
+560 SKNSVEHVHPQNEEHQ
-573 EYKNAMPEAS
+573 SALVHEA
-583 LDAFGNLVLLS
+583 LNAFGNLVLLS

-604 AVGKKREDFREK
+604 TVLKKKADFESK

-625 GLFEVYDQ
+625 AIFELHTEVGNKWTQ
-633 ARGVWKEGQVA
+633 AEIA
-644 EHQKQM
+644 AHQSHM
-650 IELLENHYR
+650 LEILRRHYQ
-659 QGGEYGQPNE
+659 QGETSYG
-669 RAGAG
+669 
-674 GCHRAGPHW
+674 
-683 CDNRG
+683 
-688 DERGGAG
+688 